1 MEKTFGREKAKRYI
15 VMFTVGVFLIL
26 ISNIVQSV
34 GDAIG
39 NPVLSYIGVLSFV
52 GLILQ
57 IIAIILLRNVNKRYA
72 NSLWMLI
79 LNLILFAVAFT
90 LNIIEAVRNEPELFT
105 TALSWI
111 GIGQELTEA
120 LVVIYF
126 VLGTN
131 QLAEED
137 GKGMP
142 ILTKLIV
149 RGYVAIFLVSLLLTL
164 LTLFIPAIKENQIAT
179 LIFAIILL
187 VLYVVREVAYLFF
200 LIKSLWRV
208 K

>member
-15 VMFTVGVFLIL
+15 VMFIIGVFFII
-26 ISNIVQSV
+26 ISNIIQAV
-34 GDAIG
+34 GEVTA
-39 NPVLSYIGVLSFV
+39 NPILTYFGVLSFV
-52 GLILQ
+52 GLLLQ
-57 IIAIILLRNVNKRYA
+57 IIAIILLRNVNKKYA

-90 LNIIEAVRNEPELFT
+90 LSIVAILRNEPNAFDTPILF
-105 TALSWI
+105 I
-111 GIGQELTEA
+111 GLGQDITEA
-120 LVVIYF
+120 LVVIFF

-131 QLAEED
+131 QLAEEG

-142 ILTKLIV
+142 ILTKIIV
-149 RGYVAIFLVSLLLTL
+149 RGYIGIFLVALLLTL
-164 LTLFIPAIKENQIAT
+164 LSAFIPAIKENQIAT
-179 LIFAIILL
+179 WIFGIIIL
-187 VLYVVREVAYLFF
+187 VLYVAREVAYLFF